1 MNAGEVQDVV
11 SSPESLSTDDLR
23 LPLPVDIDFAKE
35 EEASDARPDSLSG
48 DSDHLIPEED
58 FGQQF
63 RQNIDRRVDEKDLE
77 GTIRE
82 AVLSTPPVMNDKL
95 PWELPGMDLVF
106 GDEPEDFRMPVP
118 RLEPSLY
125 INPSRSQESYT
136 KSVRTNTKYCP
147 QAFLRSI
154 DFDANDMT
162 EWHLNEVKWRKAV
175 EKWYK
180 ILLVSPDARPDGL
193 VFVEDQLE
201 QNIERVRELFGTRSL
216 ATVTKRAD
224 SMLAYIRWFDGIHYF
239 DRALPLS
246 RRHVEDYVEHLR
258 NSHAAASTAESFLEA
273 VNFGTHVIGLKS
285 ATSHE
290 SLISTRSKTLSD
302 MALQERKELRQARP
316 LTVKEVES
324 LEHFLNN
331 PDLDATDRFAAGA
344 FLFCLFGRCRW
355 SDIRHVYAFQLDVV
369 ENQGLVKGYIE
380 LRTRNHKTARL
391 VARKGVALP
400 LVAPVWGLCSPPWAL
415 TFVKV
420 AQLVGLEL
428 SAEFKGPLL
437 PAPNADGTWSS
448 RSVGSREA
456 TRWLNMLL
464 DLPEDETAVSSH
476 SLKATLL
483 AWCAKCGVDKTDR
496 LILGHHSTGSKSL
509 ETYSRDLLSHPL
521 RSLDQ
526 VLHQVRIKAFMPD
539 ATRSGQMQ
547 EPQTEDV
554 AHEPVNGNRD
564 ISEELPEEQ
573 ETEDQNSSSTSSSS
587 SESSGEQP
595 PHEESRSSFDLDY
608 QLFQH
613 RRSRIVH
620 RKADGSTT
628 DEFVCGTKNAES
640 FKKVAET
647 DLVQSRL
654 CKRCALCKPIRNL
667 GTFAQALKKQ
677 RLQQDHV

>member
-35 EEASDARPDSLSG
+35 EVASDARPDSLSG

-63 RQNIDRRVDEKDLE
+63 RQNMDRRVDEKDLE
-77 GTIRE
+77 GTVRE

-106 GDEPEDFRMPVP
+106 GDEPEDFRVPVP

-290 SLISTRSKTLSD
+290 SLICTRSKTLSD

-355 SDIRHVYAFQLDVV
+355 SDIRHVYAFRLDVV

-380 LRTRNHKTARL
+380 FRTRNHKTARL

-400 LVAPVWGLCSPPWAL
+400 LVAPVWGLCSPP
-415 TFVKV
+415 F
-420 AQLVGLEL
+420 
-428 SAEFKGPLL
+428 
-437 PAPNADGTWSS
+437 
-448 RSVGSREA
+448 
-456 TRWLNMLL
+456 
-464 DLPEDETAVSSH
+464 
-476 SLKATLL
+476 
-483 AWCAKCGVDKTDR
+483 
-496 LILGHHSTGSKSL
+496 
-509 ETYSRDLLSHPL
+509 
-521 RSLDQ
+521 
-526 VLHQVRIKAFMPD
+526 
-539 ATRSGQMQ
+539 
-547 EPQTEDV
+547 DV
-554 AHEPVNGNRD
+554 
-564 ISEELPEEQ
+564 
-573 ETEDQNSSSTSSSS
+573 
-587 SESSGEQP
+587 
-595 PHEESRSSFDLDY
+595 
-608 QLFQH
+608 
-613 RRSRIVH
+613 
-620 RKADGSTT
+620 
-628 DEFVCGTKNAES
+628 C
-640 FKKVAET
+640 
-647 DLVQSRL
+647 
-654 CKRCALCKPIRNL
+654 
-667 GTFAQALKKQ
+667 
-677 RLQQDHV
+677 